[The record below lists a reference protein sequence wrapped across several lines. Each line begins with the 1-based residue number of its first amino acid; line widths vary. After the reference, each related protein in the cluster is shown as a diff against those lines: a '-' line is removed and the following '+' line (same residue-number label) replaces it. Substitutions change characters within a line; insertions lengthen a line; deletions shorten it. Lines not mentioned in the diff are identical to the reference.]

1 MINVTIGSN
10 MSRRTVTVDESTT
23 TLRSVLDQNG
33 LDYNRFTVHLD
44 GDTVTADKLD
54 KTFAENGVFENCF
67 LVSVSKT
74 DSAM

>member
-23 TLRSVLDQNG
+23 TLRSVLDENG

>member
-10 MSRRTVTVDESTT
+10 MSRRTVAVDESTT

>member
-33 LDYNRFTVHLD
+33 LDYNRFTFHLD